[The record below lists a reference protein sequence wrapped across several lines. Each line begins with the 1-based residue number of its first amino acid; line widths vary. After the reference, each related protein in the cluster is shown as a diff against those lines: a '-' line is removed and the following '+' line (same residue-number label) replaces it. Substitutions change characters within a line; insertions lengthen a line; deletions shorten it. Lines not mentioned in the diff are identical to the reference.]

1 MTAELTAEVYGR
13 YTKNRKWKKKR
24 TNNYRKSDK
33 TVSRTFDLS
42 NAFIVLRI
50 YCSHS
55 MTSIPPFF
63 TTFRSPKK
71 ATIVNIFGNFYGNDS
86 WTA

>member
-1 MTAELTAEVYGR
+1 MTAEVTAEVYGR
-13 YTKNRKWKKKR
+13 YTKPEIEEKS

-33 TVSRTFDLS
+33 TDSRTFDLS

-71 ATIVNIFGNFYGNDS
+71 ATIVNIFGNFNDNDS
-86 WTA
+86 LTA

>member
-1 MTAELTAEVYGR
+1 MTAEMTAEVYGR
-13 YTKNRKWKKKR
+13 YTKPEIEEKS

-33 TVSRTFDLS
+33 TDSRTFDLS

-55 MTSIPPFF
+55 MTYLSLLFSPPLVAQK
-63 TTFRSPKK
+63 R
-71 ATIVNIFGNFYGNDS
+71 ATVVNIFGNF
-86 WTA
+86 

>member
-42 NAFIVLRI
+42 NAFNVLRI
-50 YCSHS
+50 YC
-55 MTSIPPFF
+55 TSQYELYPSLISPPFVA
-63 TTFRSPKK
+63 TEGDNCKYFRHLLR
-71 ATIVNIFGNFYGNDS
+71 
-86 WTA
+86 

>member
-1 MTAELTAEVYGR
+1 MTAEMTAEVYGR
-13 YTKNRKWKKKR
+13 YTKPEIEEKS

-33 TVSRTFDLS
+33 TDSRTFDLS

-71 ATIVNIFGNFYGNDS
+71 ATIVNIFGNFNDNDS
-86 WTA
+86 LTA

>member
-1 MTAELTAEVYGR
+1 MTAEVTAEVYGR
-13 YTKNRKWKKKR
+13 YTKPEIEEKS

-33 TVSRTFDLS
+33 TDSRTFDLS

-71 ATIVNIFGNFYGNDS
+71 ATIVNIFGNSNDND
-86 WTA
+86 

>member
-33 TVSRTFDLS
+33 TVSRTFDSTTHLLYY
-42 NAFIVLRI
+42 AFTLV
-50 YCSHS
+50 
-55 MTSIPPFF
+55 T
-63 TTFRSPKK
+63 
-71 ATIVNIFGNFYGNDS
+71 V
-86 WTA
+86 